1 MVRAGVV
8 VAAME
13 NISSSIS
20 SSSVSGRPFQR
31 RTPSVESGAAAAAP
45 SGFGDAARP
54 PLPSN
59 NRQAHELQEAPRQE
73 LPEAPERTGG
83 RRWDPPPPPRGMPA
97 PGRPVRPLFWRVD
110 QRRAAQSQGGAV
122 SPHIAGASRGGAV
135 SPHTAVEAWP
145 HDAVWSPLGW
155 RRPDPPI
162 GLGTY
167 Q

>member
-1 MVRAGVV
+1 MPELLEREAP
-8 VAAME
+8 E
-13 NISSSIS
+13 WK
-20 SSSVSGRPFQR
+20 R
-31 RTPSVESGAAAAAP
+31 RRQQEVPQLKPLEWEAPERKRRRQLEWTRRRRQPLESEP
-45 SGFGDAARP
+45 
-54 PLPSN
+54 
-59 NRQAHELQEAPRQE
+59 PRQE

-83 RRWDPPPPPRGMPA
+83 RRWDPPPPPPRGLPA

>member
-1 MVRAGVV
+1 MPELLER
-8 VAAME
+8 
-13 NISSSIS
+13 
-20 SSSVSGRPFQR
+20 
-31 RTPSVESGAAAAAP
+31 AAP
-45 SGFGDAARP
+45 ERKRRRQQEP
-54 PLPSN
+54 PEPAPVEWEGLERTRRR
-59 NRQAHELQEAPRQE
+59 RQPLESEPPRQE

-97 PGRPVRPLFWRVD
+97 PWRPVRPLFWRVD

-135 SPHTAVEAWP
+135 SPHIAVEAWP